1 MSASQLVLGIG
12 IAAVSACLMEG
23 VAWLLHRFVMHGFL
37 WILHEDHHRPR
48 GHRLQ
53 KNDLFAIF
61 FSGLSIFFFALGVPR
76 RDVPLIATAIGVTL
90 YGLGYFLFHD
100 VMFHKRIKGLKL
112 RPFSPYLRRIVRAH
126 ARHHQ
131 KSHAHDGVS
140 FGFLYARPDGFVEPG
155 PPDAKPA

>member
-1 MSASQLVLGIG
+1 MNPSQAALGIG
-12 IAAVSACLMEG
+12 IVAASASLMEG
-23 VAWLLHRFVMHGFL
+23 VAWLLHRCVMHGFL
-37 WILHEDHHRPR
+37 WVLHEDHHRPR
-48 GHRLQ
+48 GGRLQ

-61 FSGLSIFFFALGVPR
+61 FSGLSILFFALGVPR
-76 RDVPLIATAIGVTL
+76 RNVPLTATAIGVTL

-131 KSHAHDGVS
+131 KSRAHDGVS

-155 PPDAKPA
+155 TPDAGAA